1 MIKKKV
7 LKPGLVS
14 VSMDCFRIGKW
25 AHSHWVTEVAPCGP
39 DGMLRR
45 GFTLKRDSQVNL
57 IRTARSGDI
66 LNPWEA
72 PSNDRMIESGMW
84 WLAEIE
90 DVPVW
95 ISERHV
101 ITTLRK

>member
-14 VSMDCFRIGKW
+14 LSMDCFRIGEW
-25 AHSHWVTEVAPCGP
+25 AHTRGVMEVAPNGP
-39 DGMLRR
+39 DDMSRRVVRLR
-45 GFTLKRDSQVNL
+45 KDIPVNL
-57 IRTARSGDI
+57 IRLSQPGDI

-72 PSNDRMIESGMW
+72 PSNDLMIESGMW

-90 DVPVW
+90 SVPVW